1 MKLQMSFGENLINL
15 RKQKGWSQ
23 DDLADNLNLSR
34 QAISKWENDT
44 SKPDIDNIKKISKV
58 FSVTIDDL
66 LNNDVVKDKA
76 VTLNVKKQEKKEKT
90 ITIVKCMIIAVI
102 ILYIINVIFKFAS
115 LLIIVNGIQ
124 KYANLSNYHY
134 VITTYDEN
142 GLKETEESWYKD
154 GILKTS
160 NKVYNGNT
168 EEIITTYIDYNE
180 NYGYMKS
187 SNDDSSVEINVN
199 NYKLSHINYEFG
211 GQIYIKIPNEIRNNN
226 ILYILYKAFDLGME
240 IEDKKGNILIK
251 IDNSYILV
259 NKKNLLPLVYYTYDE
274 KKSKLI
280 NYCYKVE
287 IDSVENIIKEP
298 GY

>member
-115 LLIIVNGIQ
+115 LLLIVNGIQ

-134 VITTYDEN
+134 VITTYDET
-142 GLKETEESWYKD
+142 GLVEKEECWFKD
-154 GILKTS
+154 GITITNS
-160 NKVYNGNT
+160 TAYNKNDI
-168 EEIITTYIDYNE
+168 EEELVTAIDYNA
-180 NYGYMKS
+180 NKG
-187 SNDDSSVEINVN
+187 
-199 NYKLSHINYEFG
+199 
-211 GQIYIKIPNEIRNNN
+211 YIKNN
-226 ILYILYKAFDLGME
+226 I
-240 IEDKKGNILIK
+240 N
-251 IDNSYILV
+251 N
-259 NKKNLLPLVYYTYDE
+259 TYDE
-274 KKSKLI
+274 INIDQYLSFHKGYNVGKQLYSCLLRDVGNMNVANMLIKAISLNKVNIKIGESVFTLNLNNTTIVFNNDKSTPIITYNISDDEFYIKAYNIEI
-280 NYCYKVE
+280 NN
-287 IDSVENIIKEP
+287 IENISI
-298 GY
+298 

>member
-76 VTLNVKKQEKKEKT
+76 VTLNVKKQEKKERA
-90 ITIVKCMIIAVI
+90 INIVKCMIIAGI

-134 VITTYDEN
+134 VITTYEN
-142 GLKETEESWYKD
+142 NVVTDIEEEWFKD
-154 GILKTS
+154 KISKTIITNNINSNQENTQVKFINFIENYGILKSNEQSFEFNVNDYLKTHLNFDKGTGLYS
-160 NKVYNGNT
+160 ILPIELRNKDWYYLLNECIHMSILTINEETITIKLYNKIIELKRETMLPYYIYNFDGSTYNAKFYNIELNKV
-168 EEIITTYIDYNE
+168 
-180 NYGYMKS
+180 K
-187 SNDDSSVEINVN
+187 
-199 NYKLSHINYEFG
+199 
-211 GQIYIKIPNEIRNNN
+211 
-226 ILYILYKAFDLGME
+226 
-240 IEDKKGNILIK
+240 K
-251 IDNSYILV
+251 ID
-259 NKKNLLPLVYYTYDE
+259 K
-274 KKSKLI
+274 
-280 NYCYKVE
+280 
-287 IDSVENIIKEP
+287 
-298 GY
+298 

>member
-1 MKLQMSFGENLINL
+1 MSFGENLINL

-23 DDLADNLNLSR
+23 DDLANNLNLSR

-44 SKPDIDNIKKISKV
+44 SKPDIDNIEKISKI

-142 GLKETEESWYKD
+142 GLVEKEECWFKD
-154 GILKTS
+154 GVSKTVNS
-160 NKVYNGNT
+160 SQGIDK
-168 EEIITTYIDYNE
+168 ITYIDYKN
-180 NYGYMKS
+180 NNGYIWASDLKTKT
-187 SNDDSSVEINVN
+187 DINVQEYIMAHK
-199 NYKLSHINYEFG
+199 NYINGRQLVDRLPELFNKVYPISLLFYSYSIG
-211 GQIYIKIPNEIRNNN
+211 VNLNITKQNVIIYTTDNYIVLDKDSLFPTITSEIK
-226 ILYILYKAFDLGME
+226 
-240 IEDKKGNILIK
+240 
-251 IDNSYILV
+251 
-259 NKKNLLPLVYYTYDE
+259 NKKIKTFM
-274 KKSKLI
+274 
-280 NYCYKVE
+280 VE
-287 IDSVENIIKEP
+287 LGSVKDVII
-298 GY
+298 

>member
-1 MKLQMSFGENLINL
+1 MSFGENLINL

-76 VTLNVKKQEKKEKT
+76 VTLNVKKQEKKERA
-90 ITIVKCMIIAVI
+90 INIVKCMIIAGI

-134 VITTYDEN
+134 VISTYEN
-142 GLKETEESWYKD
+142 NVVTDIEEEWFKD
-154 GILKTS
+154 KISKTIITNNINSNQENTQVKFINFIENYGILKSNEQSFEFNVNDYLKTHLNFDKGTGLYS
-160 NKVYNGNT
+160 ILPIELRNKDWYYLLNECIHMSILTINEETITIKLYNKIIELKRETMLPYYIYNFDGSTYNAKFYNIELNKV
-168 EEIITTYIDYNE
+168 
-180 NYGYMKS
+180 K
-187 SNDDSSVEINVN
+187 
-199 NYKLSHINYEFG
+199 
-211 GQIYIKIPNEIRNNN
+211 
-226 ILYILYKAFDLGME
+226 
-240 IEDKKGNILIK
+240 K
-251 IDNSYILV
+251 ID
-259 NKKNLLPLVYYTYDE
+259 K
-274 KKSKLI
+274 
-280 NYCYKVE
+280 
-287 IDSVENIIKEP
+287 
-298 GY
+298 